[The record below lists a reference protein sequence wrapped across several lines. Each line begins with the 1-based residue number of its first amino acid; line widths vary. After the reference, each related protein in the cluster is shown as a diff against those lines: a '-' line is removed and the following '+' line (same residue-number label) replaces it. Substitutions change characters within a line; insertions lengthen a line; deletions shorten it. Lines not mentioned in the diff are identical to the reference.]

1 MKETCRQG
9 QNTKQQIYALSLSL
23 FLEFTYAVWPDNIN
37 KEIEKTNIK
46 VIDKTITKR
55 TYLNEMI
62 KRKNKNK
69 NFKIIDMHI

>member
-1 MKETCRQG
+1 MPS
-9 QNTKQQIYALSLSL
+9 LSLSL
-23 FLEFTYAVWPDNIN
+23 FLEFAYAVWPDNIN